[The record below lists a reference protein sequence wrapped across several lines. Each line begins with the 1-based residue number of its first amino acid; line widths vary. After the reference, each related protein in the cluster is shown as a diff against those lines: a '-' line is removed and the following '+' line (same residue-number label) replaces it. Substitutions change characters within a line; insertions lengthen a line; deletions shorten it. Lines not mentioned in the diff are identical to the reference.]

1 MTRFRVLTWGSEDLP
16 VVVCIHGACGHARR
30 FERLARMLEDSRRV
44 VAYDLRGH
52 GRSPWSGPQTLD
64 QHVADLGEVMDAA
77 GADQAALVGH
87 ALGARIAV
95 LLACRE
101 ADRVTGLVLLD
112 PPLHTPP
119 SVLHRY
125 ASEERAAPPFETLD
139 AAINHQL
146 TNGGLWHTPR
156 GLLEEEMAEHLVAGE
171 DGRFHPRHSRD
182 AAADAIEALAG
193 EPPADLD
200 QVACPTLLV
209 RAHHSELISDDDVE
223 RAAGALQQCSAREVP
238 GGHMVLWDSLAETG
252 AYVREFLLAGTRV

>member
-1 MTRFRVLTWGSEDLP
+1 MTRFRVLTWGSEGLP

-52 GRSPWSGPQTLD
+52 GRSPWSGPQSLD
-64 QHVADLGEVMDAA
+64 QHVADLDEVMDAA

-95 LLACRE
+95 RLACKQAE
-101 ADRVTGLVLLD
+101 RVTGLVLLE

-119 SVLHRY
+119 AVLLRH
-125 ASEERAAPPFETLD
+125 ASEERTAPPFVSVD
-139 AAINHQL
+139 AAIDHQL
-146 TNGGLWHTPR
+146 ANGGLWHTPR

-182 AAADAIEALAG
+182 AAADAMEALAG

-200 QVACPTLLV
+200 QVSCPTLLV
-209 RAHHSELISDDDVE
+209 RARHSDLISEDDVE
-223 RAAGALQQCSAREVP
+223 RASGELEQCSAREVP

-252 AYVREFLLAGTRV
+252 AFVREFLLAGTRV